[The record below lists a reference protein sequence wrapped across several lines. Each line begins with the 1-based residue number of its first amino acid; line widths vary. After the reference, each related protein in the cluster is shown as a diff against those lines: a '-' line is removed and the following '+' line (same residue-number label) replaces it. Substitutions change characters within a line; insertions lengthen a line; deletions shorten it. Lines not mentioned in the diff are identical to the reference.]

1 MKYDLPLNVIRF
13 WLIIYIIGLAALYGC
28 CERIGVSSKSSH
40 LSTEHTVD
48 RKGRELIN
56 AIKYIKSDEWDSFIK
71 NIIVINID
79 KENIARIGDSRDMSE
94 GMVISALSSII
105 EDKMPSGIMLVY
117 KTKSESC
124 DLRASYIKQMCISHG
139 LNLFMRIPTGG
150 VGVVNIAEQRSDG
163 REQSSWE
170 EISWLVEATPTK
182 NEPGLVVIE

>member
-1 MKYDLPLNVIRF
+1 M
-13 WLIIYIIGLAALYGC
+13 
-28 CERIGVSSKSSH
+28 
-40 LSTEHTVD
+40 
-48 RKGRELIN
+48 
-56 AIKYIKSDEWDSFIK
+56 
-71 NIIVINID
+71 VINVD
-79 KENIARIGDSRDMSE
+79 KENIARIGDSRDLSE

-105 EDKMPSGIMLVY
+105 DDKMPSGIMLVY
-117 KTKSESC
+117 RTKSESC
-124 DLRASYIKQMCISHG
+124 DLLASYIKQMCISHG